1 MTALAA
7 RRREITRRG
16 GTLAAVLGIV
26 AVVFTLVGVST
37 LAGSTIGTTVDA
49 GGPPVREL
57 PFTATALWGVSN
69 GGDLTAAALL
79 VAGPDGTGGTVV
91 VVEPHAD
98 VGGGGGAPLRTL
110 RDAFADGGAAQLAGE
125 AEAML
130 GVALDVVEVMSVD
143 DVADALLL
151 GTVDPDAVAA
161 LGASTGV
168 VAADLDA
175 ATQRVDAWQVVA
187 SVLQQRDPSTVS
199 ERTGRGAADDANGD
213 EVSTPVDIASRAPS
227 SLADMLDLMS
237 GDAVTVFELP
247 VVRDESPLAGGTVAH
262 HDAVLTLLT
271 MSQLAPARVATP
283 LESATVRVVVPFD
296 DGDAAIAGRTVSRVA
311 ADTIAALRYV
321 GVNVV
326 SVVSGASAIDE
337 VGEPSAATQVWLPD
351 SDRHES
357 AASAFGKLFGD
368 VEAVEG
374 EYRVPG
380 VDVVIVVGESYL
392 VKLAASG
399 GQ

>member
-16 GTLAAVLGIV
+16 GALAAVLGVV

-79 VAGPDGTGGTVV
+79 VGGPDGTGGTVV

-130 GVALDVVEVMSVD
+130 GVALDVVKVMSVD
-143 DVADALLL
+143 DVAGAVVPE
-151 GTVDPDAVAA
+151 TVDGDAVAA

-168 VAADLDA
+168 VAADLEA
-175 ATQRVDAWQVVA
+175 ATQRVAAWQVVA

-271 MSQLAPARVATP
+271 VSQLAPARVATP

-296 DGDAAIAGRTVSRVA
+296 DGDTASAGRTVSRVA

-337 VGEPSAATQVWLPD
+337 VGEPSTATQVWLPD

-357 AASAFGKLFGD
+357 AASAFGELFGD
-368 VEAVEG
+368 VEAIEG
-374 EYRVPG
+374 DYRVPG
-380 VDVVIVVGESYL
+380 VDVVIVLGESYL

>member
-16 GTLAAVLGIV
+16 GTLAAVLGAV
-26 AVVFTLVGVST
+26 AVVFTFVGVST

-79 VAGPDGTGGTVV
+79 VAGPDGAGGTVV
-91 VVEPHAD
+91 VVEPYAD
-98 VGGGGGAPLRTL
+98 VGGGGGAPSRTL
-110 RDAFADGGAAQLAGE
+110 RDAFADGGVAQLAGE
-125 AEAML
+125 AEALL
-130 GVALDVVEVMSVD
+130 GVALDVVEVTPVE
-143 DVADALLL
+143 DVAGALLSD
-151 GTVDPDAVAA
+151 TVDGDAVAA
-161 LGASTGV
+161 LGASTGG
-168 VAADLDA
+168 VADDQETAL
-175 ATQRVDAWQVVA
+175 QRVNAWQVVA
-187 SVLQQRDPSTVS
+187 SALQQREPV
-199 ERTGRGAADDANGD
+199 TGSDRISRGAADDGNGD
-213 EVSTPVDIASRAPS
+213 ESSASVSTASRVPG
-227 SLADMLDLMS
+227 SLADMLEGMS
-237 GDAVTVFELP
+237 GDAVAVFELP
-247 VVRDESPLAGGTVAH
+247 VVRDESPLAGGTVIY

-296 DGDAAIAGRTVSRVA
+296 DADAATAGRTASRVA

-337 VGEPSAATQVWLPD
+337 VGEPSIPTQVWLPD

-357 AASAFGKLFGD
+357 AASAFGELFGE

-380 VDVVIVVGESYL
+380 VDVVIVLGESYL

>member
-16 GTLAAVLGIV
+16 GALAAVLGVV

-57 PFTATALWGVSN
+57 PFTATALWGVSS
-69 GGDLTAAALL
+69 GSDLTAAALL

-143 DVADALLL
+143 DVAGAVVPA
-151 GTVDPDAVAA
+151 TVDGDAVAA

-168 VAADLDA
+168 VAADLEA
-175 ATQRVDAWQVVA
+175 ATQRVAAWQVVA

-337 VGEPSAATQVWLPD
+337 VGEPSTATQVWLPD

-357 AASAFGKLFGD
+357 AASAFGELFGD
-368 VEAVEG
+368 VEAIEG
-374 EYRVPG
+374 DYRVPG
-380 VDVVIVVGESYL
+380 VDVVIVLGESYL

>member
-16 GTLAAVLGIV
+16 GALAAVLGVV

-79 VAGPDGTGGTVV
+79 VGGPDGTGGTVV

-110 RDAFADGGAAQLAGE
+110 RDAFADGGVAQLAGE

-143 DVADALLL
+143 DVADALLP
-151 GTVDPDAVAA
+151 GTVDADAVAA

-168 VAADLDA
+168 VAADLDV
-175 ATQRVDAWQVVA
+175 ATQRVGAWQAVA
-187 SVLQQRDPSTVS
+187 SSLQQREPSTVS
-199 ERTGRGAADDANGD
+199 DRTGRGTADDANGD
-213 EVSTPVDIASRAPS
+213 DASTPVDTASRAPS
-227 SLADMLDLMS
+227 SLADMLEWMS

-247 VVRDESPLAGGTVAH
+247 VVRDESSLAGGTVAH

-271 MSQLAPARVATP
+271 VSQLAPARVATP

-296 DGDAAIAGRTVSRVA
+296 DGDTASAGRTVSRVA

-337 VGEPSAATQVWLPD
+337 VGEPSTATQVWLPD

-357 AASAFGKLFGD
+357 AASAFGELFGD
-368 VEAVEG
+368 VEAIEG

-380 VDVVIVVGESYL
+380 VDVVIVLGESYL

>member
-16 GTLAAVLGIV
+16 GALAAVLGVV

-79 VAGPDGTGGTVV
+79 VGGPDGTGGTVV

-130 GVALDVVEVMSVD
+130 GVALDVVEVTSVD
-143 DVADALLL
+143 DVADALLP
-151 GTVDPDAVAA
+151 GTVDADAVAA

-168 VAADLDA
+168 VAADLDV
-175 ATQRVDAWQVVA
+175 ATQRVGAWQAVA
-187 SVLQQRDPSTVS
+187 SALQQRESSTAS
-199 ERTGRGAADDANGD
+199 DLTGRGTADDANGD
-213 EVSTPVDIASRAPS
+213 DASTPVDTASRAPS
-227 SLADMLDLMS
+227 SLADMLEWMS

-337 VGEPSAATQVWLPD
+337 VGEPSTATQVWLPD

-357 AASAFGKLFGD
+357 AASAFGELFGD

-380 VDVVIVVGESYL
+380 VDVVIIVGESYL

>member
-16 GTLAAVLGIV
+16 GALAAVLGVV

-57 PFTATALWGVSN
+57 PFTATALWGVSS
-69 GGDLTAAALL
+69 GSDLTAAALL

-143 DVADALLL
+143 DVAGAVVPA
-151 GTVDPDAVAA
+151 TVDGDAVAA

-168 VAADLDA
+168 VAADLEA
-175 ATQRVDAWQVVA
+175 ATQRVAAWQVVA

-296 DGDAAIAGRTVSRVA
+296 DGDTASAGRTVSRVA

-337 VGEPSAATQVWLPD
+337 VGEPSTATQVWLPD

-357 AASAFGKLFGD
+357 AASAFGELFGD
-368 VEAVEG
+368 VEAIEG
-374 EYRVPG
+374 DYRVPG
-380 VDVVIVVGESYL
+380 VDVVIVLGESYL

>member
-16 GTLAAVLGIV
+16 GALAAVLGVV

-79 VAGPDGTGGTVV
+79 VGGPDGTGGTVV

-110 RDAFADGGAAQLAGE
+110 RDAFADGGVAQLAGE

-143 DVADALLL
+143 DVADALLP
-151 GTVDPDAVAA
+151 GTVDADAVAA

-168 VAADLDA
+168 VAADLDV
-175 ATQRVDAWQVVA
+175 ATQRVGAWQAVA
-187 SVLQQRDPSTVS
+187 SALQQRESSTAS
-199 ERTGRGAADDANGD
+199 DLTGRGTADDANGD
-213 EVSTPVDIASRAPS
+213 DASTPVDTASRAPS
-227 SLADMLDLMS
+227 SLADMLEWMS

-271 MSQLAPARVATP
+271 VSQLAPARVATP

-296 DGDAAIAGRTVSRVA
+296 DGDTASAGRTVSRVA

-337 VGEPSAATQVWLPD
+337 VGEPSTATQVWLPD

-357 AASAFGKLFGD
+357 AASAFGELFGD
-368 VEAVEG
+368 VEAIEG

-380 VDVVIVVGESYL
+380 VDVVIVLGESYL

>member
-16 GTLAAVLGIV
+16 GALAAVLGVV

-79 VAGPDGTGGTVV
+79 VGGPDGTGGTVV

-98 VGGGGGAPLRTL
+98 VGGRGGAPLRTL

-143 DVADALLL
+143 DVADALLP
-151 GTVDPDAVAA
+151 GTVDADAVAA

-168 VAADLDA
+168 VAADLEA
-175 ATQRVDAWQVVA
+175 ATQRVGAWQAVA
-187 SVLQQRDPSTVS
+187 SSLQQREPSTAS
-199 ERTGRGAADDANGD
+199 DRTGRGTADDANGD
-213 EVSTPVDIASRAPS
+213 DASTPVDTASRAPS
-227 SLADMLDLMS
+227 SLADMLEWMS

-337 VGEPSAATQVWLPD
+337 VGEPSTATQVWLPD

-357 AASAFGKLFGD
+357 AASAFGELFGD